1 MSKTHQEPFFVS
13 SASHH
18 GRDENSR
25 RFVLQLQPPMTIPAE
40 ATSARAFVHS
50 ATVPY
55 TFPNVVAGKNTLR
68 IGVPLDADFDG
79 VVEVPT
85 TKGFNVSIAPGI
97 YTLDKDDTS
106 NSLERALNEAIA
118 HAVAADRGPDYATY
132 EAGMHLV
139 DAQGVPNFLTLTPNF
154 ALGRVDLTLNHDH
167 TNIQW
172 TNAATTLEIL
182 GFPLNTDGSDSVRT
196 PLIMAVDDLSLTLK
210 SEAKGLKL
218 GLNALLSSVANV
230 TDAGRDQKFAN
241 VVPNNADGS
250 ASNVVLTIGTNS
262 SNAID
267 EILATTP
274 GSGFTAGDT
283 LTVRGSDIGGSTDAV
298 ITLQADDIEPDRDF
312 AVMLSDRSLATA
324 AQLKDDLNTMF
335 KSVGSQG
342 PVQETTG
349 PVDSAGIAI
358 SADNASSTQ
367 GTMAIGQAIPNG
379 AGSSEELID
388 ISAFGQ
394 DKCVIRFT
402 TVTRAAYAT
411 GARALTLDIT
421 TKGSGY
427 RAGDTMVFQASSG
440 AANVLTALF
449 TSGTDAQRQ
458 LFVTVLEHD
467 PDPALGNLLDTFE
480 VTVVP
485 QTVVTGTEYNPP
497 QPVGTLVHTPYGKYT
512 YTSAASR
519 NFVKFAFGDIGDRGD
534 PGLFYA
540 GLENLYGGVIADT
553 NPPRRGY
560 YVYRIFGSTGPS
572 PGVTWSS
579 TQPGSPLYTPIN
591 IHAGAG
597 NAGSAALGNGHGIN
611 TELLQPTK
619 NTWLANNFGQ
629 SVFRAP
635 NPAKIDKVTEVG
647 ITVTPLVDGGT
658 TSSGKPAAGVLARF
672 QLKGKPGSVMAFEP
686 GTLIKTDCSRY
697 IGSDFSNLTFGLVDQ
712 NGEVIESLQGED
724 WSTIIVVEYDMPL
737 EA

>member
-13 SASHH
+13 SATHH

-68 IGVPLDADFDG
+68 IGVPMDADFDG
-79 VVEVPT
+79 VVEIPT
-85 TKGFNVSIAPGI
+85 TQGFNVSIAPGI

-182 GFPLNTDGSDSVRT
+182 GFPLNTDGSNSVRT
-196 PLIMAVDDLSLTLK
+196 PLHMAVDDLSLTLRC
-210 SEAKGLKL
+210 EAKGLIL
-218 GLNALLSSVANV
+218 GDLRSNTTLTQSPSAGNPGTYSDLTPTVNGIASSARLSV
-230 TDAGRDQKFAN
+230 TIDN
-241 VVPNNADGS
+241 
-250 ASNVVLTIGTNS
+250 SNRISTVF
-262 SNAID
+262 
-267 EILATTP
+267 ATTP
-274 GSGFTAGDT
+274 GSGFNVGDVLTVAAADISANQALVLT
-283 LTVRGSDIGGSTDAV
+283 LTSDSI
-298 ITLQADDIEPDRDF
+298 QDDREF
-312 AVMLSDRSLATA
+312 AVELATRSTATA
-324 AQLKDDLNTMF
+324 AQLKDDLNSVF
-335 KSVGSQG
+335 KTVGSQG
-342 PVQETTG
+342 PVLDLSE
-349 PVDSAGIAI
+349 PLDSAGIAVEVG
-358 SADNASSTQ
+358 NQSSTQ
-367 GTMAIGQAIPNG
+367 ALLLVDAAG
-379 AGSSEELID
+379 ASSEQLTD
-388 ISAFGQ
+388 ISGFGQ

-402 TVTRAAYAT
+402 SPTTTQFNQGRRALYLTVTD
-411 GARALTLDIT
+411 L
-421 TKGSGY
+421 GSGY
-427 RAGDTMVFQASSG
+427 RAGDRMKFQASAG
-440 AANVLTALF
+440 AQTDLNALF
-449 TSGTDAQRQ
+449 SSSGNPTDEQMQ
-458 LFVTVLEHD
+458 LFVTVLTHN
-467 PDPALGNLLDTFE
+467 PDSNLGDLLDTFE

-519 NFVKFAFGDIGDRGD
+519 NFVKFAYGDVGDQGD
-534 PGLFYA
+534 PGLFAA
-540 GLENLYGGVIADT
+540 GMENSYGGIISGT
-553 NPPRRGY
+553 NPPQRGY

-572 PGVTWSS
+572 TGVTWSS

-597 NAGSAALGNGHGIN
+597 NAGSTALGNGHGIN
-611 TELLQPTK
+611 TELLQNTK
-619 NTWLANNFGQ
+619 NTWLANTFGQ